1 MPVLLLLALA
11 ATPEVQLEPAGPVGL
26 ALGQTFRV
34 RAASGPSTT
43 LVVWESGGRLGLR
56 AGSIH
61 GARFDPAG
69 SQLLDPEGLL
79 LSAPLG
85 SNPAVAWQN
94 DLGVWLVVYELESE
108 VWLRLVRP
116 DGTFHPATLVPYR
129 VGVGR
134 APRVASVSMG
144 YVVTAEAV
152 QPVMWRFALA
162 TTRLD
167 SSPLQLAQSPLVWG
181 SAVAVAGGFSQSSAV
196 WQSQLE
202 LMRATVPQLG
212 MPGPPMLVGATGLVD
227 SVALMESGTLLVSV
241 RATTDAGVLVP
252 RVLSLA
258 GAPPT
263 VLPMTVTGRPVE
275 TSVTTGA
282 TGEAYVTS
290 VQENGGG
297 TYWKLAAGV
306 FFEMNQASV
315 TSANAAAVG
324 FSATAGSMSVWSTF
338 NDGVFARGG
347 PLEGVPQ
354 PGRRQLGFARGA
366 HVEANVVA
374 FAEGDIVTW
383 QVMGGVPPMA
393 IATDV
398 ARLIQRDGGLAP
410 TRAVDH
416 VVTRF
421 DDLSV
426 ASVGSEYAV
435 LSGAQLSVLGSNP
448 AVVSLMPGLLYPRVT
463 TDRSGRFLVTAM
475 VQPAPGGEAWVFRR
489 EAAGLSQ
496 HVLFPT
502 SSAQP
507 VEPRLALD
515 RAGTSGLAV
524 INPGEQLWG
533 TRVTGD
539 LVGRDDGGFLITS
552 STAVYPEVVA
562 DEAGGFLVL
571 STDYDNVWVRRVVDA
586 GVVDERMILAGF
598 WDLGSVVEVS
608 GGALAMATSRTTGD
622 VVAVTLS
629 LDGGVVVARQQSVAT
644 GLPHTNHAAAAVA
657 SDHVTFVFG
666 RYDVDAGAPTTRFIQ
681 WPRGGVG
688 AMCRESWECRTGP
701 CFAGGCTQPVDASV
715 EFEPDAGADAGSLAD
730 AGVDDG
736 GVFDAGAVDAGTFD
750 AGGADAGASDAGS
763 TDAGT
768 FDAGVADAGTFDAGV
783 ADGGAVDAGTFDAGT
798 PDAGAVEGGPTSQ
811 QYRAG
816 CDCQQTGGAP
826 VVMLSALL
834 LWWRRRRSR

>member
-167 SSPLQLAQSPLVWG
+167 ASPLQLAQSPLVWG

-202 LMRATVPQLG
+202 VMRSTVPQLG
-212 MPGPPMLVGATGLVD
+212 MPGPSTLVGARGLVD
-227 SVALMESGTLLVSV
+227 SAALMESGTLLVGV

-252 RVLSLA
+252 QVLALTS
-258 GAPPT
+258 APPFA
-263 VLPMTVTGRPVE
+263 LLMTVTGRPVE

-297 TYWKLAAGV
+297 TYWKLAAGT
-306 FFEMNQASV
+306 FFEMSQASV

-324 FSATAGSMSVWSTF
+324 FSATAGSMSTWSTF

-354 PGRRQLGFARGA
+354 PGPRQLSFARGA
-366 HVEANVVA
+366 HVDANVVA
-374 FAEGDIVTW
+374 WAGGDVVTW
-383 QVMGGVPPMA
+383 QVMGGVPPTA

-398 ARLIQRDGGLAP
+398 ARLIQRDGGVAP
-410 TRAVDH
+410 ARVVDH
-416 VVTRF
+416 IVTRF
-421 DDLSV
+421 DELSV
-426 ASVGSEYAV
+426 ASVGTEYAA
-435 LSGAQLSVLGSNP
+435 LTGTQLVFGSST
-448 AVVSLMPGLLYPRVT
+448 AMTVAPGLLYPRVT
-463 TDRSGRFLVTAM
+463 SDRSGRFLVTAM
-475 VQPAPGGEAWVFRR
+475 VQAGPGEEAWVFRR
-489 EAAGLSQ
+489 EAAGFTQ
-496 HVLFPT
+496 HVLFPR
-502 SSAQP
+502 SSAEP
-507 VEPRLALD
+507 VRPRLALD

-524 INPGEQLWG
+524 INPGEELWG

-552 STAVYPEVVA
+552 STAAYPEVVA

-586 GVVDERMILAGF
+586 GLVDERMILAGF
-598 WDLGSVVEVS
+598 WDLGGVVEVP

-629 LDGGVVVARQQSVAT
+629 VDGGVVVARRQSVAT

-657 SDHVTFVFG
+657 DDHVTFVFG

-681 WPRGGVG
+681 WPRGGAG
-688 AMCRESWECRTGP
+688 ATCRESWECRTGP
-701 CFAGGCTQPVDASV
+701 CSSGMCGEPVDASV

-730 AGVDDG
+730 GGIDAGVDDG
-736 GVFDAGAVDAGTFD
+736 GVVDAGSADAGMFD
-750 AGGADAGASDAGS
+750 AGGADAGAPDAGS
-763 TDAGT
+763 S
-768 FDAGVADAGTFDAGV
+768 DAGTFDAGV
-783 ADGGAVDAGTFDAGT
+783 ADGGVVDAGTLDAGT
-798 PDAGAVEGGPTSQ
+798 PDAGTVEGADAGPTSQ

-826 VVMLSALL
+826 VVLLTALL
-834 LWWRRRRSR
+834 LWWRRRQGR